1 MQYLTYD
8 EYVEFVDVSEGAELS
23 ETAFTIAEFRARKTI
38 DYWTDNRVQ
47 NMETVPEAVK
57 HCMLAIIKLDSK
69 YGAEAQIENPLLS
82 SFNTDGYSESYGSAT
97 DQQAAAKQAVN
108 DCIRQWLYG
117 ETDDNGTPLLYRGVR
132 G

>member
-8 EYVEFVDVSEGAELS
+8 EYVAFVDASEGAELS

-47 NMETVPEAVK
+47 SMETVPEAVK
-57 HCMLAIIKLDSK
+57 HCIVAIIKLDSK

-117 ETDDNGTPLLYRGVR
+117 ETDDNGTPLLYRGLR